1 MTARNRVQVGLIG
14 LAAGLALSLALVPG
28 GGRAV
33 AAAGPGAMQGATPP
47 PTPQQQAPPAQGRGV
62 QSGQTPGA
70 PGRIGPS
77 GSVRD
82 PFPEWEWWKDDAVK
96 RELGLTD
103 KVSADIDTFYQHRL
117 REVTPF
123 VDEWRKQ
130 SDQLNQMTQERK
142 VDESTFAVQVA
153 RVEALSSRL
162 RESRA
167 VMLYHIYLKL
177 TPEQFS
183 KLPDIRMRHFQRG
196 RGGSPR

>member
-1 MTARNRVQVGLIG
+1 
-14 LAAGLALSLALVPG
+14 
-28 GGRAV
+28 
-33 AAAGPGAMQGATPP
+33 
-47 PTPQQQAPPAQGRGV
+47 
-62 QSGQTPGA
+62 
-70 PGRIGPS
+70 
-77 GSVRD
+77 VRD

-103 KVSADIDTFYQHRL
+103 KVSADIDSFYQRRL